1 MDGPVGIMLVRGS
14 ATVVTGP
21 AASAPGPAGDAAR
34 GSGPAAERGPEP
46 ANEPLVWLEDGEERP
61 FTPPPEHRRPWL
73 EESAAWGE
81 PGREAPPADQGPKPP
96 DTLIWL

>member
-14 ATVVTGP
+14 ATVVTGH
-21 AASAPGPAGDAAR
+21 AASAPDPGDGAACGAGTEQA
-34 GSGPAAERGPEP
+34 PEP
-46 ANEPLVWLEDGEERP
+46 GPEPLVWLENGEERP
-61 FTPPPEHRRPWL
+61 FAPLPEHRRPWL

-81 PGREAPPADQGPKPP
+81 PGREAPPVDQGPKPP